1 MKKFLNIICLTAA
14 FTLLFLHTDFSV
26 SAKALDEDVIE
37 SGIYIGDVD
46 VSGLT
51 ASEAMQKVTEYMD
64 TIGEK
69 KLTLNAMNNNTV
81 VISMN
86 DLEIS
91 WVNTEIVQDAVKVA
105 KGGNLVARYKVK
117 KDLEHENLVLP
128 MEYEV
133 EKDAALKIISDK
145 CKKYNVSAKDATLTR
160 EDGEFVIVPGQVGVV
175 IDEEASADAIVSF
188 VSDGWDGQD
197 ASIDLV
203 VDTDEPRGSEE
214 ELAKVK
220 DLLGSFT
227 TDYSTSGSNRSGNVA
242 NGCSLINGS
251 LLYPGDTFSVYEAV
265 SPFTADNGYY
275 MAGSYLNGLVVESLG
290 GGICQVSTT
299 LYNAVLR
306 AELTVK
312 DRYNHSMIVTYVD
325 PSADAAISG
334 TTKDLKFV
342 NSTDYPI
349 YIEGYT
355 KDKKITF
362 NIYGVET
369 RPKNRKVT
377 YESEVLSR
385 TVPQGE
391 KVVADSGHGVGY
403 ISVQSAHVGYKAR
416 LWKVVTVDGK
426 EESREIV
433 NESSY
438 AAVPR
443 TAAVGTATADPNLSA
458 AINAAIASQSIDA
471 CRAVIAGGAAAAA
484 PTPDANAI
492 AAQQAAQQAA
502 EAAAALE
509 AQQAAEAAAAQAA
522 ADAAAAAQQ
531 AAQ

>member
-1 MKKFLNIICLTAA
+1 MKKFFNIICLTAA
-14 FTLLFLHTDFSV
+14 FTLLFLYTDFSV
-26 SAKALDEDVIE
+26 SAKNVDENVIE

-51 ASEAMQKVTEYMD
+51 VAEATQKVTEYMD
-64 TIGEK
+64 VIGERQ
-69 KLTLNAMNNNTV
+69 LTLNAMNNNSV
-81 VISMN
+81 VVSMN
-86 DLEIS
+86 DLGIS
-91 WVNTEIVQDAVKVA
+91 WTNTEIVQDAIQVA
-105 KGGNLVARYKVK
+105 KGGNLVARYKAK

-128 MEYEV
+128 MEYTV
-133 EKDAALKIISDK
+133 EKDVVLKVISDR
-145 CKKYNVSAKDATLTR
+145 CEKYNVSAEDASLTR
-160 EDGEFVIVPGQVGVV
+160 ENGEFVIIPGQIGVV
-175 IDEEASADAIVSF
+175 INEEASADSIVSF
-188 VSDGWDGQD
+188 VADGWDGQD
-197 ASIDLV
+197 ANIDLV

-251 LLYPGDTFSVYEAV
+251 LLYPGDTFSVYETV

-299 LYNAVLR
+299 LYNAILR

-385 TVPQGE
+385 TVPEGE
-391 KVVADSGHGVGY
+391 KVVADSSHGVGY

-416 LWKVVTVDGK
+416 LWKVVTVDDK

-443 TAAVGTATADPNLSA
+443 TAAVGTATADPNLLA

-471 CRAVIAGGAAAAA
+471 CRAVIAGGA
-484 PTPDANAI
+484 PPVVPDANAIAAKQAAEAAAAI

-502 EAAAALE
+502 
-509 AQQAAEAAAAQAA
+509 AQAA
-522 ADAAAAAQQ
+522 VQ
-531 AAQ
+531 

>member
-1 MKKFLNIICLTAA
+1 MKKFLNIICFTAA

-26 SAKALDEDVIE
+26 SAKSVEDEVIE
-37 SGIYIGDVD
+37 NGVFIGEVD

-51 ASEAMQKVTEYMD
+51 ALEATQKVKEYMD
-64 TIGEK
+64 TIGSRQ
-69 KLTLNAMNNNTV
+69 LTLNAMNNNTV
-81 VISMN
+81 VVSMN
-86 DLEIS
+86 DLGIT
-91 WVNTEIVQDAVKVA
+91 WVNTDVAQDAVKVA
-105 KGGNLVARYKVK
+105 KAGNLVARYKTK
-117 KDLEHENLVLP
+117 KDLEYENLILP

-133 EKDAALKIISDK
+133 EKDDVLKMISDK
-145 CKKYNVSAKDATLTR
+145 CLKYNVDAKDATLTR

-175 IDEEASADAIVSF
+175 IDEEASADSIVSF

-220 DLLGSFT
+220 DLLGTKT

-312 DRYNHSMIVTYVD
+312 DRSNHSMIVTYVD

-443 TAAVGTATADPNLSA
+443 TAAVGTATSDPNLSA

-471 CRAVIAGGAAAAA
+471 CRAVIAGGASPAV
-484 PTPDANAI
+484 PDANAI

-502 EAAAALE
+502 EAAAALA

-522 ADAAAAAQQ
+522 ADAAAAQQQ

>member
-86 DLEIS
+86 DLEIN
-91 WVNTEIVQDAVKVA
+91 WINTEIVQDAVKIA
-105 KGGNLVARYKVK
+105 KDGNLVARYKVK
-117 KDLEHENLVLP
+117 KDLEHENLVIP

-145 CKKYNVSAKDATLTR
+145 CKKYNVSAEDATLTR

-355 KDKKITF
+355 TPDKHITF
-362 NIYGVET
+362 TIYGVE
-369 RPKNRKVT
+369 NRDPNREVD
-377 YESEVLSR
+377 YESVVLER
-385 TVPQGE
+385 TVPDTEVIYTDASQP
-391 KVVADSGHGVGY
+391 VGY
-403 ISVQSAHVGYKAR
+403 CVVQSAHVGYKAQ
-416 LWKVVTVDGK
+416 LWKVVK
-426 EESREIV
+426 ENGVEVSREQV
-433 NESSY
+433 NSSTY
-438 AAVPR
+438 MKAPRSATVGIATEDPGAYEAIMAAVA
-443 TAAVGTATADPNLSA
+443 TNSVDQVKAVAGSYKAAAD
-458 AINAAIASQSIDA
+458 
-471 CRAVIAGGAAAAA
+471 AAAAQA
-484 PTPDANAI
+484 AAEA
-492 AAQQAAQQAA
+492 AAQQAAQQQ
-502 EAAAALE
+502 EAPPAQE
-509 AQQAAEAAAAQAA
+509 APPTE
-522 ADAAAAAQQ
+522 
-531 AAQ
+531 

>member
-86 DLEIS
+86 DLEIN
-91 WVNTEIVQDAVKVA
+91 WINTEIVQDAVKIA
-105 KGGNLVARYKVK
+105 KDGNLVARYKVK

-145 CKKYNVSAKDATLTR
+145 CKKYNVSAEDATLTR

-203 VDTDEPRGSEE
+203 VETDEPRGSEE
-214 ELAKVK
+214 DLAKVK

-312 DRYNHSMIVTYVD
+312 DRSNHSMIVTYVD

-355 KDKKITF
+355 HDKQITF
-362 NIYGVET
+362 NIYGKET
-369 RPKNRKVT
+369 RDAGHSVR
-377 YESEVLSR
+377 YESEVLE
-385 TVPQGE
+385 VINPP
-391 KVVADSGHGVGY
+391 ADQIYADAGQPIGY
-403 ISVQSAHVGYKAR
+403 IVTESAHIGYKAR
-416 LWKVVTVDGK
+416 LWKITTENGVEV
-426 EESREIV
+426 SREQV
-433 NESSY
+433 NSSSY
-438 AAVPR
+438 KMVPR
-443 TAAVGTATADPNLSA
+443 SATVGTATSDPQAYEEIMA
-458 AINAAIASQSIDA
+458 AISTANIDHVKNVAASLNA
-471 CRAVIAGGAAAAA
+471 R
-484 PTPDANAI
+484 
-492 AAQQAAQQAA
+492 
-502 EAAAALE
+502 
-509 AQQAAEAAAAQAA
+509 
-522 ADAAAAAQQ
+522 AAAAAQETEIVDD
-531 AAQ
+531 